1 MKRDILFLCQFFY
14 PEYNSSATLPF
25 DTARHLAQS
34 GYSVGALCGYPRE
47 YNTSGEVPVR
57 EMKDGV
63 SIRRLH
69 YMQLN
74 RRSKLG
80 RLINYF
86 SFTLSVLLH
95 ILEIKDYQAVIVYS
109 NPPVLPIAAIWANRL
124 FKTKIIFVSYDV
136 YPEVAYA
143 SGSLREGSTVS
154 SVMQRINRSLFQRAE
169 SVVALTDEM
178 REYLL
183 DHRPELSADRIVTIS
198 NWAHEATAGSKSVA
212 RAELGYTDEDFIVA
226 YFGNIGICQDETALI
241 QAMDQLADYKNIKFL
256 IAGHGNKMPSVRQAA
271 ERLPNVRICDFL
283 TGTAFEH
290 AVAASSCGIVSLEQ
304 GLTGMCAP
312 SKYYS
317 YLQGGLPIL
326 AVAEQNSYLSK
337 EALHSEIGLA
347 NHVKKAIFLSTDKAA
362 YPINAMGMTKA
373 VMEKNVIARSRQMLP
388 GDPVLCLTRYG
399 NVMASRGSVIPLFC
413 DQIDE
418 GKPLTITNPNM
429 TRFMMTLSD
438 AVDLVLYAFEHGEQ
452 GDLFVQ
458 KAPAATIETL
468 ARAVLELKH
477 SDLGTTIIGTR
488 HGEKL
493 FEVLVTA
500 EEMMR
505 AEDLPGFFRIPADN
519 RDLNYDNYFS
529 KGNPEFG
536 KIEQYTSHNTH
547 RLNVEEMK
555 QLLLILQQP
564 TAMAFAAW

>member
-1 MKRDILFLCQFFY
+1 MREPGDIGALGPLNRNKKQVREIVKKMKRDILFLCQFFY

-25 DTARHLAQS
+25 DTARYLAQS

-47 YNTSGEVPVR
+47 YNIGGEVPVR
-57 EMKDGV
+57 ETKDGV

-95 ILEIKDYQAVIVYS
+95 IFEIKDYRAVIVYS
-109 NPPVLPIAAIWANRL
+109 NPPVLPIAAILANRL

-154 SVMQRINRSLFQRAE
+154 NVMQRINRSLFQRAE
-169 SVVALTDEM
+169 SAVALTDEM

-183 DHRPELSADRIVTIS
+183 RSRPELSADRVVTIS
-198 NWAHEATAGSKSVA
+198 NWAHEATAGSKSAA

-241 QAMDQLADYKNIKFL
+241 QAMNQLADHKNIKFL

-271 ERLPNVRICDFL
+271 EQLPNVRICDFL

-290 AVAASSCGIVSLEQ
+290 AVAASSCGIVSLEK

-317 YLQGGLPIL
+317 YLQGGLPII
-326 AVAEQNSYLSK
+326 AVTEANSYLAREAQK
-337 EALHSEIGLA
+337 ERVGKTVLVGDGNSLAAEILA
-347 NHVKKAIFLSTDKAA
+347 
-362 YPINAMGMTKA
+362 
-373 VMEKNVIARSRQMLP
+373 
-388 GDPVLCLTRYG
+388 
-399 NVMASRGSVIPLFC
+399 
-413 DQIDE
+413 
-418 GKPLTITNPNM
+418 
-429 TRFMMTLSD
+429 
-438 AVDLVLYAFEHGEQ
+438 LYASPIE
-452 GDLFVQ
+452 VQ
-458 KAPAATIETL
+458 EMSV
-468 ARAVLELKH
+468 RAENLYRAKYQMSIALDKY
-477 SDLGTTIIGTR
+477 LILLRKIL
-488 HGEKL
+488 GEKH
-493 FEVLVTA
+493 E
-500 EEMMR
+500 
-505 AEDLPGFFRIPADN
+505 
-519 RDLNYDNYFS
+519 
-529 KGNPEFG
+529 
-536 KIEQYTSHNTH
+536 
-547 RLNVEEMK
+547 
-555 QLLLILQQP
+555 
-564 TAMAFAAW
+564 

>member
-25 DTARHLAQS
+25 DTARYLAQS

-47 YNTSGEVPVR
+47 YNASGKVPVR
-57 EMKDGV
+57 ETKNGV

-69 YMQLN
+69 YMQLS
-74 RRSKLG
+74 RHSKLG

-95 ILEIKDYQAVIVYS
+95 IFEIKDYQAVIVYS
-109 NPPVLPIAAIWANRL
+109 NPPVLPIAAILANRL

-241 QAMDQLADYKNIKFL
+241 QAMDQLADHKNIKFL
-256 IAGHGNKMPSVRQAA
+256 IAGHGNKMPSVRQVA
-271 ERLPNVRICDFL
+271 ERLPNVSICDFL
-283 TGTAFEH
+283 TAAAFEH
-290 AVAASSCGIVSLEQ
+290 AVAASSCGIVSLEK

-337 EALHSEIGLA
+337 EALHSEIGLCSDVGNGA
-347 NHVKKAIFLSTDKAA
+347 QLAQNILQLYRNPELCKRMSD
-362 YPINAMGMTKA
+362 NAVRLYTERYAKGIGLNKYVA
-373 VMEKNVIARSRQMLP
+373 LLKNVLR
-388 GDPVLCLTRYG
+388 
-399 NVMASRGSVIPLFC
+399 
-413 DQIDE
+413 
-418 GKPLTITNPNM
+418 
-429 TRFMMTLSD
+429 
-438 AVDLVLYAFEHGEQ
+438 
-452 GDLFVQ
+452 
-458 KAPAATIETL
+458 
-468 ARAVLELKH
+468 
-477 SDLGTTIIGTR
+477 
-488 HGEKL
+488 
-493 FEVLVTA
+493 TA
-500 EEMMR
+500 
-505 AEDLPGFFRIPADN
+505 N
-519 RDLNYDNYFS
+519 
-529 KGNPEFG
+529 
-536 KIEQYTSHNTH
+536 
-547 RLNVEEMK
+547 
-555 QLLLILQQP
+555 
-564 TAMAFAAW
+564 

>member
-25 DTARHLAQS
+25 DTASYLAQN

-57 EMKDGV
+57 ETKDGV
-63 SIRRLH
+63 SIHRLH
-69 YMQLN
+69 YMQLS
-74 RRSKLG
+74 RHSRLG

-95 ILEIKDYQAVIVYS
+95 IFEIKDYQAVIVYS
-109 NPPVLPIAAIWANRL
+109 NPPVLPIAAILANRL

-183 DHRPELSADRIVTIS
+183 DHRPELSANRVVTIS
-198 NWAHEATAGSKSVA
+198 NWAHEAADGSKSAA
-212 RAELGYTDEDFIVA
+212 RAELGYTDEDFIIA

-241 QAMDQLADYKNIKFL
+241 QAMNQLADHKNIKFL

-326 AVAEQNSYLSK
+326 AIAEQSSYLSK
-337 EALHSEIGLA
+337 EALHSEIGLCSDVG
-347 NHVKKAIFLSTDKAA
+347 NGVQLTQNILKLYRNPELCKKMLDNAVRLYTEKYARGIGLSKYAA
-362 YPINAMGMTKA
+362 L
-373 VMEKNVIARSRQMLP
+373 VKNVLR
-388 GDPVLCLTRYG
+388 
-399 NVMASRGSVIPLFC
+399 
-413 DQIDE
+413 
-418 GKPLTITNPNM
+418 
-429 TRFMMTLSD
+429 
-438 AVDLVLYAFEHGEQ
+438 
-452 GDLFVQ
+452 
-458 KAPAATIETL
+458 
-468 ARAVLELKH
+468 
-477 SDLGTTIIGTR
+477 
-488 HGEKL
+488 
-493 FEVLVTA
+493 TA
-500 EEMMR
+500 
-505 AEDLPGFFRIPADN
+505 N
-519 RDLNYDNYFS
+519 
-529 KGNPEFG
+529 
-536 KIEQYTSHNTH
+536 
-547 RLNVEEMK
+547 
-555 QLLLILQQP
+555 
-564 TAMAFAAW
+564 

>member
-290 AVAASSCGIVSLEQ
+290 AVAASSCGIVSLEK

-317 YLQGGLPIL
+317 YLQGGLPII
-326 AVAEQNSYLSK
+326 AVTEANSYLAREAQK
-337 EALHSEIGLA
+337 ERVG
-347 NHVKKAIFLSTDKAA
+347 
-362 YPINAMGMTKA
+362 KA
-373 VMEKNVIARSRQMLP
+373 VLV
-388 GDPVLCLTRYG
+388 GDG
-399 NVMASRGSVIPLFC
+399 NSLAAEIL
-413 DQIDE
+413 
-418 GKPLTITNPNM
+418 
-429 TRFMMTLSD
+429 
-438 AVDLVLYAFEHGEQ
+438 ALYASPIE
-452 GDLFVQ
+452 VQ
-458 KAPAATIETL
+458 EMSV
-468 ARAVLELKH
+468 RAENLYQAKYQMSIALDKY
-477 SDLGTTIIGTR
+477 LILLRKIL
-488 HGEKL
+488 GEKH
-493 FEVLVTA
+493 E
-500 EEMMR
+500 
-505 AEDLPGFFRIPADN
+505 
-519 RDLNYDNYFS
+519 
-529 KGNPEFG
+529 
-536 KIEQYTSHNTH
+536 
-547 RLNVEEMK
+547 
-555 QLLLILQQP
+555 
-564 TAMAFAAW
+564 

>member
-1 MKRDILFLCQFFY
+1 MREPGDIGALGPLNRNKKQVREIVKKMKRDILFLCQFFY

-25 DTARHLAQS
+25 DTARYLAQS

-47 YNTSGEVPVR
+47 YNIGGEVPVR
-57 EMKDGV
+57 ETKDGV

-95 ILEIKDYQAVIVYS
+95 IFEIKDYRAVIVYS
-109 NPPVLPIAAIWANRL
+109 NPPVLPIAAILANRL

-154 SVMQRINRSLFQRAE
+154 NVMQRINRSLFQRAE
-169 SVVALTDEM
+169 FVVALTDEM

-183 DHRPELSADRIVTIS
+183 RSRPELSADRVVTIS
-198 NWAHEATAGSKSVA
+198 NWAHEATAGSKSAA

-241 QAMDQLADYKNIKFL
+241 QAMNQLADHKNIKFL

-290 AVAASSCGIVSLEQ
+290 AVAASSCGIVSLEK

-317 YLQGGLPIL
+317 YLQGGLPII
-326 AVAEQNSYLSK
+326 AVTEANSYLAREAQK
-337 EALHSEIGLA
+337 ERVGKTVLVGDGNSLAAEILA
-347 NHVKKAIFLSTDKAA
+347 
-362 YPINAMGMTKA
+362 
-373 VMEKNVIARSRQMLP
+373 
-388 GDPVLCLTRYG
+388 
-399 NVMASRGSVIPLFC
+399 
-413 DQIDE
+413 
-418 GKPLTITNPNM
+418 
-429 TRFMMTLSD
+429 
-438 AVDLVLYAFEHGEQ
+438 LYASPIE
-452 GDLFVQ
+452 VQ
-458 KAPAATIETL
+458 EMSV
-468 ARAVLELKH
+468 RAENLYRAKYQMSIALDKY
-477 SDLGTTIIGTR
+477 LILLRKIL
-488 HGEKL
+488 GEKH
-493 FEVLVTA
+493 E
-500 EEMMR
+500 
-505 AEDLPGFFRIPADN
+505 
-519 RDLNYDNYFS
+519 
-529 KGNPEFG
+529 
-536 KIEQYTSHNTH
+536 
-547 RLNVEEMK
+547 
-555 QLLLILQQP
+555 
-564 TAMAFAAW
+564 

>member
-25 DTARHLAQS
+25 DTASYLAQN

-57 EMKDGV
+57 ETKDGV
-63 SIRRLH
+63 SIHRLH
-69 YMQLN
+69 YMQLS
-74 RRSKLG
+74 RHSKLG

-95 ILEIKDYQAVIVYS
+95 IFEIKDYQTVIVYS
-109 NPPVLPIAAIWANRL
+109 NPPVLPIAVILANRL

-154 SVMQRINRSLFQRAE
+154 SVMRRINRSLFQRAE

-183 DHRPELSADRIVTIS
+183 DHRPELSADRVFTIS
-198 NWAHEATAGSKSVA
+198 NWAHEAAAGSKSAA
-212 RAELGYTDEDFIVA
+212 RTELGYTDEDFIVA

-241 QAMDQLADYKNIKFL
+241 HAMNQLADHTNIKFL
-256 IAGHGNKMPSVRQAA
+256 IADHGNKKPSVRQA

-326 AVAEQNSYLSK
+326 AVAEQSSYLSK
-337 EALHSEIGLA
+337 DVLYSEIGLCSDVG
-347 NHVKKAIFLSTDKAA
+347 NGVQLTQNILQLYQDPELCKKMSGNAVRLYTEKYAKGIGLNKYAA
-362 YPINAMGMTKA
+362 LF
-373 VMEKNVIARSRQMLP
+373 KNVLR
-388 GDPVLCLTRYG
+388 
-399 NVMASRGSVIPLFC
+399 
-413 DQIDE
+413 
-418 GKPLTITNPNM
+418 
-429 TRFMMTLSD
+429 
-438 AVDLVLYAFEHGEQ
+438 
-452 GDLFVQ
+452 
-458 KAPAATIETL
+458 
-468 ARAVLELKH
+468 
-477 SDLGTTIIGTR
+477 
-488 HGEKL
+488 
-493 FEVLVTA
+493 TA
-500 EEMMR
+500 
-505 AEDLPGFFRIPADN
+505 N
-519 RDLNYDNYFS
+519 
-529 KGNPEFG
+529 
-536 KIEQYTSHNTH
+536 
-547 RLNVEEMK
+547 
-555 QLLLILQQP
+555 
-564 TAMAFAAW
+564 

>member
-1 MKRDILFLCQFFY
+1 MPLLEHEVLLITGGTGSFGHAVLDRFLTTDIREIRILSRDEKKQDDMRHAYQELYPQHAEKIKFYIGDVRDYGSIAPAFRGVDYVFHAAALKQVPSCEFY
-14 PEYNSSATLPF
+14 PME
-25 DTARHLAQS
+25 
-34 GYSVGALCGYPRE
+34 
-47 YNTSGEVPVR
+47 
-57 EMKDGV
+57 
-63 SIRRLH
+63 
-69 YMQLN
+69 
-74 RRSKLG
+74 
-80 RLINYF
+80 
-86 SFTLSVLLH
+86 
-95 ILEIKDYQAVIVYS
+95 AV
-109 NPPVLPIAAIWANRL
+109 
-124 FKTKIIFVSYDV
+124 KTNV
-136 YPEVAYA
+136 
-143 SGSLREGSTVS
+143 
-154 SVMQRINRSLFQRAE
+154 
-169 SVVALTDEM
+169 
-178 REYLL
+178 
-183 DHRPELSADRIVTIS
+183 
-198 NWAHEATAGSKSVA
+198 AGS
-212 RAELGYTDEDFIVA
+212 D
-226 YFGNIGICQDETALI
+226 
-241 QAMDQLADYKNIKFL
+241 
-256 IAGHGNKMPSVRQAA
+256 
-271 ERLPNVRICDFL
+271 NVISACV
-283 TGTAFEH
+283 E
-290 AVAASSCGIVSLEQ
+290 
-304 GLTGMCAP
+304 
-312 SKYYS
+312 
-317 YLQGGLPIL
+317 
-326 AVAEQNSYLSK
+326 
-337 EALHSEIGLA
+337 

-438 AVDLVLYAFEHGEQ
+438 AVDLVLYAFAHGEQ

-468 ARAVLELKH
+468 AQAVLELKH

-505 AEDLPGFFRIPADN
+505 AEDMPGFFRIPADN

-555 QLLLILQQP
+555 QLLR
-564 TAMAFAAW
+564 

>member
-25 DTARHLAQS
+25 DTARYLAQS

-47 YNTSGEVPVR
+47 YNIGGEVPVR
-57 EMKDGV
+57 ETKDGV

-95 ILEIKDYQAVIVYS
+95 IFEIKDYRAVIVYS
-109 NPPVLPIAAIWANRL
+109 NPPVLPIAAILANRL

-154 SVMQRINRSLFQRAE
+154 NVMQRINRSLFQRAE

-183 DHRPELSADRIVTIS
+183 RSRPELSADRVVTIS
-198 NWAHEATAGSKSVA
+198 NWAHEATAGSKSAA

-241 QAMDQLADYKNIKFL
+241 QAMNQLADHKNIKFL

-290 AVAASSCGIVSLEQ
+290 AVAASSCGIVSLEK

-317 YLQGGLPIL
+317 YLQGGLPII
-326 AVAEQNSYLSK
+326 AVTEANSYLAREAQK
-337 EALHSEIGLA
+337 ERVGKTVLVGDGNSLAAEILA
-347 NHVKKAIFLSTDKAA
+347 
-362 YPINAMGMTKA
+362 
-373 VMEKNVIARSRQMLP
+373 
-388 GDPVLCLTRYG
+388 
-399 NVMASRGSVIPLFC
+399 
-413 DQIDE
+413 
-418 GKPLTITNPNM
+418 
-429 TRFMMTLSD
+429 
-438 AVDLVLYAFEHGEQ
+438 LYASPIE
-452 GDLFVQ
+452 VQ
-458 KAPAATIETL
+458 EMSV
-468 ARAVLELKH
+468 RAENLYRAKYQMSIALDKY
-477 SDLGTTIIGTR
+477 LILLRKIL
-488 HGEKL
+488 GEKH
-493 FEVLVTA
+493 E
-500 EEMMR
+500 
-505 AEDLPGFFRIPADN
+505 
-519 RDLNYDNYFS
+519 
-529 KGNPEFG
+529 
-536 KIEQYTSHNTH
+536 
-547 RLNVEEMK
+547 
-555 QLLLILQQP
+555 
-564 TAMAFAAW
+564 